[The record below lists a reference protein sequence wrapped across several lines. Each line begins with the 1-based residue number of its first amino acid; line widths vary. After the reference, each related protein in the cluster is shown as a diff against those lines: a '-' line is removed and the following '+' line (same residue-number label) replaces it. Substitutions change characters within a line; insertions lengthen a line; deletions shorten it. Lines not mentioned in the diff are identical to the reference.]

1 MGQKKLFPVIV
12 VVVSSITLTLLSTYS
27 YGGGAVRGVRT
38 TEIIE
43 AQMGIRCSEPISENM
58 KVGSIVNGVIIDN
71 GKLAKFGLKNAK
83 RGDKVRLKLID
94 EGGKFEV
101 MHGQRRLNFLME
113 DKGNIKLL
121 K

>member
-1 MGQKKLFPVIV
+1 MKGNRIFLVISV
-12 VVVSSITLTLLSTYS
+12 VAFLSILTLWSTQS
-27 YGGGAVRGVRT
+27 YGRRAAGVHSS
-38 TEIIE
+38 EAIE
-43 AQMGIRCSEPISENM
+43 TQLGIRCSEPISENM

-113 DKGNIKLL
+113 DKGNIKLI

>member
-12 VVVSSITLTLLSTYS
+12 VVVSFITLAFLYTHS
-27 YGGGAVRGVRT
+27 YGGGAVRGVRA
-38 TEIIE
+38 TEAIE
-43 AQMGIRCSEPISENM
+43 AQLGIRCSEPISENM
-58 KVGSIVNGVIIDN
+58 KVGSIVNGMIIDD

-83 RGDKVRLKLID
+83 RGDKVKLKLID

-101 MHGQRRLNFLME
+101 MHGQRRLNFLMK
-113 DKGNIKLL
+113 DKSNIKLV